1 MTGDLAA
8 AAEGCHIFTG
18 CGYPAPGLDDFN
30 FRKLFSIGG
39 WNVTKPEL
47 IAILCVI
54 IIIAFFWAAF
64 AKPKMIPGKT
74 QSLGEMAVLAVRDQ
88 IVRPVLGAKGDSYM
102 PFLTSLF
109 FWILVMNLM
118 ELIPVLQ
125 FPSMSRIG
133 FVWPLV
139 GVVYIFYW
147 YLGFKTKGFIGYFRS
162 WVPNAPW
169 FIMPILI
176 PVEILKY
183 VFIQPFTLGV
193 RLFANM
199 FAGPPAAVHLHGRDL
214 VPDQPVDRPA
224 VRGGLALHGVLR
236 LPARAPRR
244 PPAGVHLHHAD
255 RYLHRGLPGA
265 RPLSR
270 AGRPQLNSLALQ
282 PGGQEPPDRPKR
294 KN

>member
-1 MTGDLAA
+1 MTGDIAA
-8 AAEGCHIFTG
+8 AAGGCHIFSG

-64 AKPKMIPGKT
+64 AQPKMIPGKM
-74 QSLGEMAVLAVRDQ
+74 QSIGEMAVLAVRDQ
-88 IVRPVLGAKGDSYM
+88 VVRPVLGSRGDSYM
-102 PFLTSLF
+102 PFLVPLF
-109 FWILVMNLM
+109 FWIFVMNIM
-118 ELIPVLQ
+118 ELIPIIQ

-139 GVVYIFYW
+139 LMVYCLYW
-147 YLGFKTKGFIGYFRS
+147 YIGFRTKGFFGYFRS
-162 WVPNAPW
+162 WIPQAPW
-169 FIMPILI
+169 FILPILI

-199 FAGPPAAVHLHGRDL
+199 FAGHLLLSIFMVATWYLTSASIGLVYAAGSL
-214 VPDQPVDRPA
+214 VMVFF
-224 VRGGLALHGVLR
+224 VFLLEILVGLLQAFIFTTLISSYLSDS
-236 LPARAPRR
+236 LEY
-244 PPAGVHLHHAD
+244 HH
-255 RYLHRGLPGA
+255 
-265 RPLSR
+265 
-270 AGRPQLNSLALQ
+270 
-282 PGGQEPPDRPKR
+282 
-294 KN
+294 